1 MAAKK
6 TTPAKPT
13 RKKAAAPDT
22 PGYLIRKWFLT
33 GLAAAAPVA
42 ITIALI
48 IVIVSFTDNL
58 FQHLLPSGYEPAV
71 LLGHEVP
78 GLGLVVT
85 FVGLTLIGALVSNFL
100 GRYFIRMWDRMMARV
115 PIVSGVYGSIK
126 QIMNSVL
133 SEQGQSFREVVY
145 VEFPQ
150 PGQYAMGFVIGPA
163 DHLPVIENIV
173 PMTTVFIPMVP
184 VPTSGFLITLPTT
197 KLLKSDMTV
206 EEGLRMS
213 VTMGLVKNSTNTK

>member
-1 MAAKK
+1 
-6 TTPAKPT
+6 
-13 RKKAAAPDT
+13 
-22 PGYLIRKWFLT
+22 
-33 GLAAAAPVA
+33 
-42 ITIALI
+42 
-48 IVIVSFTDNL
+48 
-58 FQHLLPSGYEPAV
+58 V